1 MSGICGIMRSNKK
14 PIDEHEITHFTDAII
29 HKGDDETGVWYKN
42 HVAFGHKMLWTTPE
56 SLHEKQPLYSRDK
69 TIVLTADARIDNRED
84 IIKRL
89 NIKQYDGD
97 IITDADLIIKS
108 YQKWGFSTPNYLIG
122 DFSFALWDEKQQL
135 LFCARDRIG
144 IKPFF
149 YTETNKS
156 LYFSSEISA
165 IFKTVALKKKLNI
178 TAFEDYLLSLSID
191 FESTFFE
198 NIYRLP
204 PASYMIV
211 KNGKKRIQRYWTP
224 DDLPDFNTR
233 SAKQNSEEFFDLLR
247 QATQAQL
254 RSNYAV
260 GVSLSGGLDS
270 SAISYFASELRS
282 DNPIKAYSILFG
294 NLSCDESTY
303 INEVLKFTHLDA
315 SFIQGDKLDYADK
328 YSIKNFYTFMSDAP
342 AFGFYLPLTSFMELL
357 KKEKV
362 RVLLTGNGGDHTT
375 QGSPYYIEDWFRE
388 GKLVPAITTI
398 MQLDHPWGF
407 LKQSIRP
414 VMPKIIFDIKKKYF
428 NKQNI
433 PILKS
438 GRTEVSFKDIEQL
451 YPVKNASRRFD
462 VHAIMGSMTSILN
475 DTGVY
480 VDAGYYNFEVRDP
493 FFDHRVVD
501 FSFQVPASQKFTP
514 AQQKSFFANYSQK
527 YLPEL
532 VRKRNNKASYTE
544 MLEMQ
549 YRQNSSVSN
558 VDFPYIRQTGLL
570 NPKYFS
576 DKIPQCEICEKWQLL
591 TLEKW
596 LEHIYE
602 NR

>member
-1 MSGICGIMRSNKK
+1 MSGICGIVHFNKK
-14 PIDEHEITHFTDAII
+14 PINEHEIITFTNTVI
-29 HKGDDETGVWYKN
+29 HKGDDRTGVWYKN

-56 SLHEKQPLYSRDK
+56 SLYEKQPLHSRDK
-69 TIVLTADARIDNRED
+69 TIILTADARIDNRED
-84 IIKRL
+84 LIKRL
-89 NIKQYDGD
+89 NIKQYDED
-97 IITDADLIIKS
+97 IITDADLIIKA
-108 YQKWGFSTPNYLIG
+108 YLKWGTSCPKYLVG

-149 YTETNKS
+149 YTETNTS
-156 LYFSSEISA
+156 LYFSSEVSA
-165 IFKTVALKKKLNI
+165 IFKTVGLEKKLNK

-204 PASYMIV
+204 PASYMIIKHDGRKIV
-211 KNGKKRIQRYWTP
+211 QRYWTP

-233 SAKQNSEEFFDLLR
+233 SEKQNSEEFFDLLR

-260 GVSLSGGLDS
+260 GISLSGGLDS

-282 DNPIKAYSILFG
+282 NNPIKAYSILFG
-294 NLSCDESTY
+294 DLSCDESPY
-303 INEVLKFTHLDA
+303 INEVLKFTHLAA
-315 SFIQGDKLDYADK
+315 SFIHGDKLDYADT
-328 YSIKNFYTFMSDAP
+328 YSIKNFYTFMPDAP
-342 AFGFYLPLTSFMELL
+342 AFGFYLPVISFMELL

-375 QGSPYYIEDWFRE
+375 QGSPHYIKDWFKE
-388 GKLVPAITTI
+388 GKLVPAITTM

-414 VMPKIIFDIKKKYF
+414 VIPKIILDIKKKYSDT
-428 NKQNI
+428 QNI

-462 VHAIMGSMTSILN
+462 IHAIMGSMTSTLN

-480 VDAGYYNFEVRDP
+480 TDAGYYNLNSRTIIPRKSDP
-493 FFDHRVVD
+493 P
-501 FSFQVPASQKFTP
+501 QASEITP
-514 AQQKSFFANYSQK
+514 A
-527 YLPEL
+527 
-532 VRKRNNKASYTE
+532 AS
-544 MLEMQ
+544 
-549 YRQNSSVSN
+549 
-558 VDFPYIRQTGLL
+558 
-570 NPKYFS
+570 
-576 DKIPQCEICEKWQLL
+576 
-591 TLEKW
+591 
-596 LEHIYE
+596 
-602 NR
+602 